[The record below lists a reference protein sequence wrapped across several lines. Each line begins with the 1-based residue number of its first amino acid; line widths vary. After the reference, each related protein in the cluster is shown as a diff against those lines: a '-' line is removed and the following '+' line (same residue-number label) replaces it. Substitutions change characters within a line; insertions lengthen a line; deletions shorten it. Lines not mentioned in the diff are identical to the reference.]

1 MRLHACAY
9 VDSIATFN
17 FKPNSKHLLLQWGA
31 DSLWREQVCE
41 SCSFS
46 STVSAATTCQL
57 GFSYFCSSMQ
67 IRQTK
72 SQISDHRQWLLI
84 QDKHTHMGRL
94 QTFFSRPACACL
106 RVACDPSKPFYTPRC
121 TRISNVPSS
130 CLCRK
135 WWIWS
140 LLDTVLLSRVS
151 LFRSRS
157 STWKRFH
164 SVDATLRGCYRCC
177 GISTQPWYRYCYPV
191 VFTVWV
197 SHTSHESARLLS
209 SHDVSCS
216 TLFVSSVLVEMDE
229 HLLFLFF
236 LPHGTTHIVL
246 QQGPDGWTPS
256 ERSISIHYSL
266 QQLMMKW

>member
-84 QDKHTHMGRL
+84 QDKHTHTGHL

-130 CLCRK
+130 CLCCK

-151 LFRSRS
+151 FFRSRS
-157 STWKRFH
+157 STWKGFH
-164 SVDATLRGCYRCC
+164 SVDATLRCCYRCC

-197 SHTSHESARLLS
+197 SESYFTWKHQIAVISWCQLL
-209 SHDVSCS
+209 H
-216 TLFVSSVLVEMDE
+216 SVR
-229 HLLFLFF
+229 FKCF
-236 LPHGTTHIVL
+236 G
-246 QQGPDGWTPS
+246 GNGWTLI
-256 ERSISIHYSL
+256 ISFFSSTWYNSYSFTTRAWWMDPKRAIH
-266 QQLMMKW
+266 